1 MKSIGS
7 SVVAILLLVDLSP
20 AQVQIGLAGGV
31 NFSGADQ
38 SNFYYSRAFSSTG
51 YAFGG
56 ILDCPITEHLSFLIE
71 PTYVEKGT
79 YAQPVSYRGNVPT
92 LSFDLSYLQIPVL
105 LKYSVGKD
113 LKPYLLL
120 GPSLGFNLSSD
131 VGAEISGPWF
141 GQLEVTADAG
151 NMVRDVEYSVEFG
164 GGVSYQLDEILTVFA
179 EARYARAISNTLK
192 HGRFLVSVAD
202 EVVGAEIP
210 NNAIYKNKGF
220 IVMVGFTL
228 PL

>member
-7 SVVAILLLVDLSP
+7 CVAAILLLVDVSQ
-20 AQVQIGLAGGV
+20 AQVHIGLSGGV

-38 SNFYYSRAFSSTG
+38 SSFYYSRAFSTTG
-51 YAFGG
+51 YDIGG

-79 YAQPVSYRGNVPT
+79 YAQPISFRGNVPK
-92 LSFDLSYLQIPVL
+92 LSFDLSYFQMPVL
-105 LKYSVGKD
+105 LKFSAGKD

-120 GPSLGFNLSSD
+120 GPSLGINLSSN

-141 GQLEVTADAG
+141 GQLEVMASAG
-151 NMVRDVEYSVEFG
+151 NMVRDVECSIEFG
-164 GGVSYQLDEILTVFA
+164 GGLSYQVDEILTLFA
-179 EARYARAISNTLK
+179 EARYARAINNTLK
-192 HGRFLVSVAD
+192 QGRLSVSVTNEMVEA
-202 EVVGAEIP
+202 GLP
-210 NNAIYKNKGF
+210 NNAVYRNKGF
-220 IVMVGFTL
+220 IVMAGFTL

>member
-1 MKSIGS
+1 MKFIGP
-7 SVVAILLLVDLSP
+7 SVLAILLLVSPTP
-20 AQVQIGLAGGV
+20 AQVQIGLTGGV

-38 SNFYYSRAFSSTG
+38 NNFYYSRAISTTG

-56 ILDCPITEHLSFLIE
+56 VLDCPVTEHLSFLIE
-71 PTYVEKGT
+71 PSYVEKGT
-79 YAQPVSYRGNVPT
+79 YAQPFSYRGTVPR
-92 LSFDLSYLQIPVL
+92 LSFDLSYLQLPLL

-141 GQLEVTADAG
+141 GQLEVMANAG
-151 NMVRDVEYSVEFG
+151 SVMRDVECSVEFG
-164 GGVSYQLDEILTVFA
+164 GGLSYQLDDILTVFV
-179 EARYARAISNTLK
+179 EARYARSLSNALK
-192 HGRFLVSVAD
+192 QGRFIVSVAN
-202 EVVGAEIP
+202 EMAAAEIE
-210 NNAIYKNKGF
+210 NNASYRNKGF